1 MKPRVSKEE
10 HSGQGTPECGI
21 TWCAWEL
28 AEAGERD
35 QGTEEVGK
43 AEAGSCR
50 VPGNTG
56 GGFGICSAYEG
67 NLWKFAALWRVRSG
81 GAGVAAGKTENDRR
95 SSRRRLG

>member
-50 VPGNTG
+50 VPENTG
-56 GGFGICSAYEG
+56 GDLGFVLHTRGTSG
-67 NLWKFAALWRVRSG
+67 NSLLCG
-81 GAGVAAGKTENDRR
+81 E
-95 SSRRRLG
+95 